1 MDERLNFERNLL
13 ALASRNPGLCKK
25 LSTAQTTTEKYRFLD
40 SRKGEL
46 IPAAVDNSGAA
57 RPLHSLVDPEK
68 EAIRL
73 LDTISTDNFLI
84 LYGLGGGFLA
94 KAALDSNK
102 VQGLLLIDYDLDGI
116 AELFAA
122 RDYVRILGDPRTIL
136 LIDPT
141 EEELETAIL
150 EAYRP
155 ALSGGIAAIPLRP
168 RVELMP
174 KEFASAANIVNTSID
189 SISDDYSVQAYFGK
203 RWFANTIRNV
213 IGAEGATVPMAP
225 VKNVA
230 ISAAGPSLDHQL
242 DLIHKKRK
250 DFFLLATDTS
260 LPSLLEADIMPD
272 AVISIDCQHI
282 SYYHFMRGLPAD
294 IPLFTDLASP
304 PIVVSRTPKPRF
316 FTGGHPLTVF
326 VSRSWRSFPH
336 IDTSGGNVTYA
347 AVALA
352 DLMGAENIYLYGA
365 DFSYPKGEPYARG
378 SYIHPY
384 FQRRQTRILPLE
396 SLFAAFVFRNESLH
410 LERDTNSWRYET
422 KPLSG
427 YRQKL
432 ERLSQNLGARII
444 VSPGRGA
451 CIHVPGTVKQQQR
464 PLAILSAGKPRTSAR
479 DFLRSYATSIEA
491 LPRFSGSVSSF
502 ISRLSEDEQ
511 DILTTMLPAAAAIRK
526 RENAFSPDEVLE
538 SVRSYCL
545 YELEK
550 NLKAPRI

>member
-13 ALASRNPGLCKK
+13 ALTSKNPDLCKK
-25 LSTAQTTTEKYRFLD
+25 LSTAHTTTGKYRFLE
-40 SRKGEL
+40 SRKGGL
-46 IPAAVDNSGAA
+46 IPAAVDSIGAA

-68 EAIRL
+68 EAGRI

-122 RDYVRILGDPRTIL
+122 KNYVSILGDPRTIL

-141 EEELETAIL
+141 DTELETSIL
-150 EAYRP
+150 GAYRP

-168 RVELMP
+168 RVELSP
-174 KEFASAANIVNTSID
+174 KEFASAANTVNNSID
-189 SISDDYSVQAYFGK
+189 SLSDDYSVQVYFGK

-213 IGAEGATVPMAP
+213 MDAEGAVAPLGP

-230 ISAAGPSLDHQL
+230 ISAAGPSLDYQL
-242 DLIHKKRK
+242 ELIIKKRN

-260 LPSLLEADIMPD
+260 LPSLLEADISPD

-282 SYYHFMRGLPAD
+282 SYYHFMRGLPPD

-304 PIVVSRTPKPRF
+304 PIVVSRTPTPHF
-316 FTGGHPLTVF
+316 FTGGHPFTVF
-326 VSRSWRSFPH
+326 VSRSWRTFPH

-352 DLMGAENIYLYGA
+352 ELMGAEKIDLFGA
-365 DFSYPKGEPYARG
+365 DFSYPRGEPYARG

-384 FQRRQTRILPLE
+384 FQRRQNRVQPLE
-396 SLFAAFVFRNESLH
+396 SLFAAFVFRNESLR
-410 LERDTNSWRYET
+410 LERDPFTWRYET

-427 YRQKL
+427 YRLKL
-432 ERLSQNLGARII
+432 ERLSRNIGARII
-444 VSPGRGA
+444 VAPGHGSRIDLPATGKCRA
-451 CIHVPGTVKQQQR
+451 HS
-464 PLAILSAGKPRTSAR
+464 LSMLSAGKPHSSAR
-479 DFLRSYATSIEA
+479 DFLRSYSISIEK
-491 LPRFSGSVSSF
+491 LPRFSGSVSTY
-502 ISRLSEDEQ
+502 ISRLKEEDK
-511 DILTTMLPAAAAIRK
+511 DILTTMLPAAAAIRR

-538 SVRSYCL
+538 AVRSYCL
-545 YELEK
+545 YELERI
-550 NLKAPRI
+550 LTAPR